1 MRCSIALL
9 LFLSFD
15 CLASAQ
21 APAQVP
27 IQPPTKQQA
36 AKVVP
41 AGPAKDQSPDYRLG
55 PGDSIQI
62 TLVGLENLSLKKVT
76 VSNSGKIHLPYLGV
90 IPVTDLT
97 PAELEADIAARL
109 RNQKLVKEPQV
120 QVLITEYRAQPVYI
134 LGEVGMP
141 GQYVLRDKAYLMDL
155 LTWAAGVNDVARNY
169 GFLYRRNP
177 NHRTPEPGEP
187 DDSKEPL
194 YTVTKV
200 DLTPLLKGGNLGLD
214 IVLQGGDLFHVPK
227 RETEFFFVVGDVYR
241 TGSFNIPQSETILV
255 SRALATA
262 GGPQKTARLSQGVLV
277 RLNEAGQRQE
287 IPLDFGAIFKGK
299 KPDFPIKANDIIFI
313 PGSQVKTIGMGLMGI
328 LPSVA
333 ERTAYMHSGINAP

>member
-1 MRCSIALL
+1 MRRSIALL
-9 LFLSFD
+9 LFLSFIGP
-15 CLASAQ
+15 ASAQ
-21 APAQVP
+21 APVQIP
-27 IQPPTKQQA
+27 IQPPTDPQT
-36 AKVVP
+36 AKVEP
-41 AGPAKDQSPDYRLG
+41 AGPARDQSPDYRLG
-55 PGDSIQI
+55 PGDSVQI
-62 TLVGLENLSLKKVT
+62 TLVGLDNLSLKKVT

-187 DDSKEPL
+187 DSKEPL

-200 DLTPLLKGGNLGLD
+200 DLTSLLKGGPLGLD

-227 RETEFFFVVGDVYR
+227 RETEFFFVVGDVNR
-241 TGSFNIPQSETILV
+241 TGSFTIPQAETILV

-262 GGPQKTARLSQGVLV
+262 GGPQKTAKLSKGVLV

-299 KPDFPIKANDIIFI
+299 KPDFPIKPNDIIFI

-333 ERTAYMHSGINAP
+333 ERTAFMHSGINAP

>member
-1 MRCSIALL
+1 MRRSIALL
-9 LFLSFD
+9 LFLSFIGP
-15 CLASAQ
+15 ASAQ
-21 APAQVP
+21 APVQIP
-27 IQPPTKQQA
+27 IQPPTDQQT
-36 AKVVP
+36 AKVEP
-41 AGPAKDQSPDYRLG
+41 AGPARDQSPDYRLG
-55 PGDSIQI
+55 PGDSVQI
-62 TLVGLENLSLKKVT
+62 TLVGLDNLSLKKVT

-187 DDSKEPL
+187 DSKEPL

-227 RETEFFFVVGDVYR
+227 RETEFFFVVGDVNR
-241 TGSFNIPQSETILV
+241 TGSFTIPQAETILV

-262 GGPQKTARLSQGVLV
+262 GGPQKTAKLSKGVLV

-299 KPDFPIKANDIIFI
+299 KPDFPIKPNDIIFI

-333 ERTAYMHSGINAP
+333 ERTAFMHSGINAP